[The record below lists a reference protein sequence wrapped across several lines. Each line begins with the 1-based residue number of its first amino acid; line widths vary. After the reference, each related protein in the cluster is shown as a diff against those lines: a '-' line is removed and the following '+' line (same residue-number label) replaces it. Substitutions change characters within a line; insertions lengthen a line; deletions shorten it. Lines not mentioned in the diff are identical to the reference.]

1 MRTLI
6 IAVFSVIIFTS
17 VCWAQSEQVPSIGT
31 SSAYV
36 YSGPSGIIDQL
47 KIYTYIWGQ
56 VRNPGLYLVP
66 DNTDLLTL
74 ISLAGGP
81 NENAKLTKVRIVR
94 STRYGEEIIWVD
106 LKEYIDSGNSDI
118 IPIMRPGD
126 TVIVSGT
133 TFYAFAKVA
142 DFLSK
147 VVIVLSVYSTIINLS
162 K

>member
-1 MRTLI
+1 MRKVFFVLAI
-6 IAVFSVIIFTS
+6 IILYSLCF
-17 VCWAQSEQVPSIGT
+17 AQSESSTVAT

-36 YSGPSGIIDQL
+36 YSGPSGTVDQL

-56 VRNPGLYLVP
+56 VRSPGLYLVP

-81 NENAKLTKVRIVR
+81 NENAKMSRVRIVR
-94 STRYGEEIIWVD
+94 QTENGEKIIWVD
-106 LKEYIDSGNSDI
+106 LRDYIETAEQDL
-118 IPIMRPGD
+118 IPIMMPGD
-126 TVIVSGT
+126 TVILSGS
-133 TFYAFAKVA
+133 TFYAFSRVA

-147 VVIVLSVYSTIINLS
+147 VVIVLSVYNMIANIS